1 VVGQDAIGIEL
12 PQALEVDQMAVEPV
26 GLGEEG
32 DGVLQR
38 VAGQQQALVGEPDD
52 RGIVAMTSQ
61 SAKASVPAM

>member
-1 VVGQDAIGIEL
+1 
-12 PQALEVDQMAVEPV
+12 MAVEPA